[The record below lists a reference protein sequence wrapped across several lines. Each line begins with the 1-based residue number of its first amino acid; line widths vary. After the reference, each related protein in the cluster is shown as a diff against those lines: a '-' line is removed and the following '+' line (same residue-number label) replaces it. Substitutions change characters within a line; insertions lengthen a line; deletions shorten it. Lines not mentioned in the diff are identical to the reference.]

1 MPGLSHSHSVWFGLV
16 ALNINCERCSDFRMD
31 VRRRDYLAIEERS
44 TRFGADNIRVGFE
57 MVTRKLRVTNFWPGL
72 IAALTVLWSVVSS
85 RVRLVCRRAVEGR
98 GKRSRCLRLRPAFS
112 QIPYSSATRVAS
124 DRPRW
129 QAAWSRCWARLACK
143 LRSQREP
150 NDRTDTKSLLE
161 VDPRSDYCILAM
173 TSHPRWPVP
182 RMLT

>member
-1 MPGLSHSHSVWFGLV
+1 MPGLSHAHSACLGRV
-16 ALNINCERCSDFRMD
+16 ALNINCERCSDFRTG
-31 VRRRDYLAIEERS
+31 VRRPDYLAILERS
-44 TRFGADNIRVGFE
+44 TRFGADNIPERFE

-85 RVRLVCRRAVEGR
+85 RVRLVCPRAVEDR
-98 GKRSRCLRLRPAFS
+98 GKRTRCFRLRPAFS
-112 QIPYSSATRVAS
+112 QIPYRSATRVAS

-150 NDRTDTKSLLE
+150 NDRPDTKSLHE

-182 RMLT
+182 GMLT